1 MMDIGRIIDQIEQ
14 QRKEQDA
21 IYHGVA
27 VRHGLSDTALWVLY
41 VLHIT
46 LGDCTQQDLI
56 RQCSFSKQ
64 TVNTAVSGLVKKGY
78 LTLEM
83 IPGTRNLK
91 RLLLTQEGK
100 AVVAEAV
107 HPMREAEKRAYG
119 ALSEA
124 ELEQYLA
131 LTERLTQSLRKEIE
145 DV

>member
-1 MMDIGRIIDQIEQ
+1 MDIGSIIDQIEQ

-41 VLHIT
+41 ILHIKS
-46 LGDCTQQDLI
+46 GDCTQQDLI
-56 RQCSFSKQ
+56 RQCFFSKQ

-83 IPGTRNLK
+83 IPGTRNRK
-91 RLLLTQEGK
+91 RLLLTEAGK
-100 AVVAEAV
+100 AIVAETAQ
-107 HPMREAEKRAYG
+107 PMREAEKRAYG

-131 LTERLTQSLRKEIE
+131 MTERLTQSLRIE
-145 DV
+145 MENV

>member
-1 MMDIGRIIDQIEQ
+1 MDIGRIIDQIEQ

-41 VLHIT
+41 ILHIT
-46 LGDCTQQDLI
+46 PGDCTQQDLI
-56 RQCSFSKQ
+56 RQCCFSKQ
-64 TVNTAVSGLVKKGY
+64 TINTAVAGLVKKGA

-91 RLLLTQEGK
+91 RLLLTQAGE
-100 AVVAEAV
+100 AVIAEAV

-124 ELEQYLA
+124 ELEQYLSM
-131 LTERLTQSLRKEIE
+131 TERLTQSLRREIKEI
-145 DV
+145 

>member
-1 MMDIGRIIDQIEQ
+1 MDIGNIIDQIEQ

-41 VLHIT
+41 ILHIT
-46 LGDCTQQDLI
+46 PGDCTQQALI
-56 RQCSFSKQ
+56 RQCFFSKQ
-64 TVNTAVSGLVKKGY
+64 TVNTAVFGLVKKGY

-91 RLLLTQEGK
+91 RLLLTEEGN
-100 AVVAEAV
+100 AIVAETAQ
-107 HPMREAEKRAYG
+107 PMREAEKRAYG
-119 ALSEA
+119 SLSDA

-131 LTERLTQSLRKEIE
+131 LTERLTRSLRKEME

>member
-1 MMDIGRIIDQIEQ
+1 MDIGGIIDQIEQ

-41 VLHIT
+41 ILHIT
-46 LGDCTQQDLI
+46 PGDCTQQDLI

-64 TVNTAVSGLVKKGY
+64 TVNTAVTTLVSKGY

-91 RLLLTQEGK
+91 RLLLTEAGK
-100 AVVAEAV
+100 AIVSETAQ
-107 HPMREAEKRAYG
+107 PMREAEKRAYG
-119 ALSEA
+119 TLSEA
-124 ELEQYLA
+124 ELKQYLA
-131 LTERLTQSLRKEIE
+131 MTEKLTLSLRKEME
-145 DV
+145 NV